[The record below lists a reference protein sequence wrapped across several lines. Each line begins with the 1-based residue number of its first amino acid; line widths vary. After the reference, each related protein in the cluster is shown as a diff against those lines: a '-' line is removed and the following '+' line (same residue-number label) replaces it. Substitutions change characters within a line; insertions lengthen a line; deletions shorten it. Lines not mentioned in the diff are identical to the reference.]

1 MNELK
6 GFEMGANDYIQ
17 NHFHFQFYKLDS
29 TIFLYPPKIK
39 KILISDNILLDLQH
53 HVVYRNN
60 EQIPLTKIEFSLLQY
75 FIENKEH
82 VLSKKSILNYIWDYN
97 GKFVD
102 ENAVTVNIRRLRM
115 KIEENPSSPKHI
127 ISIRGVG
134 YKWQ

>member
-1 MNELK
+1 M
-6 GFEMGANDYIQ
+6 
-17 NHFHFQFYKLDS
+17 
-29 TIFLYPPKIK
+29 
-39 KILISDNILLDLQH
+39 
-53 HVVYRNN
+53 
-60 EQIPLTKIEFSLLQY
+60 QY